1 MLEISVEAL
10 TAWATGLRTIND
22 LGSRSDFLDGLAATA
37 ALLTGARR
45 SILATIEDGRP
56 AQVAHVFQSPSVE
69 PWSRADFSAFVARAN
84 GPEAATVTPSFLHAS
99 LSGVGGLVL
108 GGLYV
113 LDPRDGFSQ
122 INAAAL
128 EFIAA
133 FTSSIVVSRQSA
145 QDAKDISSE
154 LTVERRRLESL
165 LDTVPGGIALTDTDG
180 NYLFV
185 NDGAAPLLS
194 RGAGDALST
203 PAADPSASALWRD
216 GTRREPHDLPL
227 VRAVRGDIVRQDV
240 IGLVEPDRTVRWL
253 LVNATPSH
261 GDDGQIV
268 GAVAAFQDITEL
280 VELQRRAEASEA
292 RLKASQRVA
301 GVGSWERDY
310 RTSELFWS
318 EETYRLYGLDGSTS
332 ITFDAASAMI
342 VPEDRDKVLQAA
354 ATTVRTGGPFF
365 VRHRIVRADGQVR
378 LLSNRGESVVD
389 ASGRTVRILGTVHD
403 VTDEEA
409 EQDRLQRAQQ
419 IESMGRLA
427 GGLAH
432 DLNNL
437 LTVIGGHAGL
447 LAIGADE
454 RALESTRAI
463 VKAVDRAASLMRQL
477 LAVGRRE
484 VLQPTSIDVNRLL
497 ESEKISFR
505 RVLPPG
511 VIFQYAL
518 GDDLPAGFF
527 DQAKLE
533 QALLNMIL
541 NARDA
546 VAGEGTVRVETSVRV
561 LDTEYAA
568 SRVEVLPGQYVCI
581 TISDDGCG
589 MSPEVLARALE
600 PFYSTKP
607 REQGTGLGLSTS
619 AGVLSQSGGHLSLT
633 SEENRGTSV
642 NIYIPVSELAEIQ
655 PDESKVLPRIIGRG
669 TVLVAED
676 DDQVRELVVAALEA
690 SGFRVIATVDGT
702 DAARAASEHEGVIDL
717 LITDVSMPGSGG
729 HELAETVAASRPG
742 IEVLYVSGYTE
753 NSVVLRGIVSHDI
766 NFLAKPFAVKD
777 LLAAVHDLID
787 KESSG

>member
-10 TAWATGLRTIND
+10 MTWAKGLRTIND
-22 LGSRSDFLDGLAATA
+22 LGSRSDFLNGLAATA
-37 ALLTGARR
+37 AVLTGARR
-45 SILATIEDGRP
+45 SILATIDDGHP
-56 AQVAHVFQSPSVE
+56 AHVAHAFQSPAVT
-69 PWSRADFSAFVARAN
+69 PWSRAELSEFMARAN
-84 GPEAATVTPSFLHAS
+84 GPDAASVTPSFLHAP
-99 LSGVGGLVL
+99 LAGVGGAVL
-108 GGLYV
+108 GELLV
-113 LDPRDGFSQ
+113 FDKPDGFSP

-128 EFIAA
+128 EFVAA
-133 FTSSIVVSRQSA
+133 LASSIVVSRQSA

-165 LDTVPGGIALTDTDG
+165 LDTVPGGIALTDIDG

-185 NDGAAPLLS
+185 NDGAAPLLALS
-194 RGAGDALST
+194 AGDALST
-203 PAADPSASALWRD
+203 PAADPSSAALWRD
-216 GTRREPHDLPL
+216 GTPREPHDLPL
-227 VRAVRGDIVRQDV
+227 VRAARGEVVRQDV
-240 IGLVEPDRTVRWL
+240 IGLIEPDRSVRWL

-261 GDDGQIV
+261 GDDGQIA

-310 RTSELFWS
+310 RTGELFWS
-318 EETYRLYGLDGSTS
+318 DETYRLYGLDGSTP
-332 ITFDAASAMI
+332 ITFDAAFAMI

-354 ATTVRTGGPFF
+354 ATTIRTGGPFF
-365 VRHRIVRADGQVR
+365 VRHRVVRADGHVR
-378 LLSNRGESVVD
+378 MLSNRGESVVNS
-389 ASGRTVRILGTVHD
+389 AGRTVRILGTVHD

-463 VKAVDRAASLMRQL
+463 VKAVERAASLMRQL

-484 VLQPTSIDVNRLL
+484 VLQPTSIDVNGLL
-497 ESEKISFR
+497 ESEKINFR

-518 GDDLPAGFF
+518 ADDLPAGYF

-533 QALLNMIL
+533 QVVLNMIL

-561 LDTEYAA
+561 LDAEYAA
-568 SRVEVLPGQYVCI
+568 SRVEVQPGQYVCI

-589 MSPEVLARALE
+589 MTPEVLARALE

-619 AGVLSQSGGHLSLT
+619 AGVLSQSGGHLTLT
-633 SEENRGTSV
+633 SEENRGSAV
-642 NIYIPVSELAEIQ
+642 NIYIPVSDVAEI
-655 PDESKVLPRIIGRG
+655 PPAESKVLQRIVGRG

-690 SGFRVIATVDGT
+690 SGYRVIATIDGT
-702 DAARAASEHEGVIDL
+702 DAARAASEHDGVIDL

-729 HELAETVAASRPG
+729 HELAKTVAASRPG
-742 IEVLYVSGYTE
+742 VEVLYVSGYTE
-753 NSVVLRGIVSHDI
+753 NSVVLHGIVSHDI

-777 LLAAVHDLID
+777 LLAAVHNLID
-787 KESSG
+787 AD